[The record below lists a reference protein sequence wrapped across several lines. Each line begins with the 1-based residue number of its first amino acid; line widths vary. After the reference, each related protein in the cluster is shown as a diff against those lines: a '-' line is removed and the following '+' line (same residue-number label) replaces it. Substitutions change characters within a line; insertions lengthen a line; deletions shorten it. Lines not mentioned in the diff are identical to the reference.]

1 MTERNDQIEQRLAK
15 LAGIRDDL
23 GLDPYPPR
31 TGPVTPVARVVES
44 GETQEPVSTAGRIRA
59 RREHGK
65 TVFMDVW
72 SEGASIQ
79 VYLKKDRL
87 PEAVWRLSELLD
99 LGDIVRVT
107 GPVFRTRSGELTVQ
121 VASLELLC
129 KSLRP
134 LPVVKT
140 DSEGRTFD
148 AFSDTE
154 MMYRHRSIDLAVNP
168 ESRERA
174 LARSRI
180 ITALRAY
187 LDRNRFV
194 EVETP
199 VLQPLYGGAAAEPF
213 KTEYAHLGETF
224 YLRIATELY
233 LKRLLAG
240 GMDRVYELG
249 KDFRNEG
256 IDSTHSPEFTQLEL
270 YEAYGD
276 YGTMMTRFEEMMQEA
291 AQAAGCGR
299 TASFRGHAISLEAPF
314 ARVGFVDAL
323 REASGEDFFSWEP
336 GALRRLCDDLGIAPG
351 SSSREDMIDRLFDHH
366 VTSKLIQPTFVV
378 DYPQFLSPLAK
389 LKPGCPG
396 ITERFELFI
405 AGLEMCNA
413 FSEQNDPV
421 LQRRILVEQA
431 QASSERKG
439 DVDEEFLAAL
449 ELGMPP
455 AGGLG
460 IGVDR
465 LVMVLT
471 DARSIRDVIL
481 FPQLRR
487 LS

>member
-1 MTERNDQIEQRLAK
+1 MTERNDQLEQRLAK

-31 TGPVTPVARVVES
+31 SGCVTSVASVVES

-65 TVFMDVW
+65 AVFMDVW

-79 VYLKKDRL
+79 LYLKKDKL

-107 GPVFRTRSGELTVQ
+107 GPVFRTRSGELTVE

-140 DSEGRTFD
+140 DADGRTFD
-148 AFSDTE
+148 AFADTE

-168 ESRERA
+168 ASRARA

-180 ITALRAY
+180 VTALRSY
-187 LDRNRFV
+187 LDRNLFV

-213 KTEYAHLGETF
+213 KTGYAHLGETF

-240 GMDRVYELG
+240 GLDRVYELG

-256 IDSTHSPEFTQLEL
+256 IDRTHSPEFTQLEL

-276 YGTMMTRFEEMMQEA
+276 YGSMMTRFEEMLSEA

-299 TASFRGHAISLEAPF
+299 TVGFRGHEISLEAPF
-314 ARVGFVDAL
+314 ARIGFVDAL

-336 GALRRLCDDLGIAPG
+336 GSLRKLCDDLEIAPG
-351 SSSREDMIDRLFDHH
+351 SSSREDMIDKLFDHH

-405 AGLEMCNA
+405 AGLEMGNA

-421 LQRRILVEQA
+421 LQRRILSEQA

-439 DVDEEFLAAL
+439 EVDEEFLAAL

-465 LVMVLT
+465 MVMVLT
-471 DARSIRDVIL
+471 DAQSIRDVIL

-487 LS
+487 LT

>member
-148 AFSDTE
+148 AFADTE

-351 SSSREDMIDRLFDHH
+351 SSSREDMIDRLFD
-366 VTSKLIQPTFVV
+366 
-378 DYPQFLSPLAK
+378 
-389 LKPGCPG
+389 
-396 ITERFELFI
+396 
-405 AGLEMCNA
+405 
-413 FSEQNDPV
+413 
-421 LQRRILVEQA
+421 
-431 QASSERKG
+431 
-439 DVDEEFLAAL
+439 
-449 ELGMPP
+449 
-455 AGGLG
+455 
-460 IGVDR
+460 
-465 LVMVLT
+465 
-471 DARSIRDVIL
+471 
-481 FPQLRR
+481 
-487 LS
+487 